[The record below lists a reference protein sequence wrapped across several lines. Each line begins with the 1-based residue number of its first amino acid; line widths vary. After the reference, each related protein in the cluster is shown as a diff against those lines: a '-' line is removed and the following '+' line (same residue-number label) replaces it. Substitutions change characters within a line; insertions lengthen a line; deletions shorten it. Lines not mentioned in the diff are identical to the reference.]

1 MSSSVA
7 RDPSSESSESRGAPS
22 TRIEQLGVA
31 ASCRSRS
38 MIIFPDAEERMELAA
53 RCACAACANA
63 AARTERVVLGVAG
76 GPPVRLQD
84 IMARSPET

>member
-1 MSSSVA
+1 
-7 RDPSSESSESRGAPS
+7 
-22 TRIEQLGVA
+22 
-31 ASCRSRS
+31 

-63 AARTERVVLGVAG
+63 AARTERAVLGVAG